1 LTPHNIIT
9 GSHEMS
15 EAREKG
21 QAIFAEIYG
30 ADMAAGM
37 QAHIASGTF
46 GADVARYANDFAFGE
61 IWARDGIER
70 KMRSCAV
77 LGMVIA
83 LRQFDEIGYHVKM
96 GLKNGLTRAEL
107 EEVLITAIPYCG
119 IPATQTAKAAMTK
132 ALAEVDAA
140 G

>member
-1 LTPHNIIT
+1 
-9 GSHEMS
+9 MS
-15 EAREKG
+15 DARQRG
-21 QAIFAEIYG
+21 LALFADIYG

-37 QAHIASGTF
+37 QAHFESGVF
-46 GADVARYANDFAFGE
+46 GADLARYANDFAFGE
-61 IWARDGIER
+61 IWSRDGIER

-96 GLKNGLTRAEL
+96 GLANGLTRAEI
-107 EEVLITAIPYCG
+107 EEILYTAIPYCG
-119 IPATQTAKAAMTK
+119 IPAAQTAKAAMMA
-132 ALAEVDAA
+132 ALKSVDEQ